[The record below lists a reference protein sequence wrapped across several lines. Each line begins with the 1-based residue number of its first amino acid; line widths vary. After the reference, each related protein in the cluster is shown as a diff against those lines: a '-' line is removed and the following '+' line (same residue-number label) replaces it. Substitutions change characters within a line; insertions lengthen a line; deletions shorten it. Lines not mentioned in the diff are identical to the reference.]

1 MNRTTF
7 EKTKSLDKDKII
19 YDLIKKVEYLTLRVQ
34 QLETFE
40 EEIKILH
47 HKNASLRV
55 EIAELKARLNS
66 NSNNSSK
73 PPSSDGYNKKPAFF
87 KEKNGKQG
95 GQKGH
100 KGRTLQQVENPDKIV
115 KCIPDKCNC
124 GHEFTKDELIL
135 SETRQV
141 FDLHNPD

>member
-1 MNRTTF
+1 M
-7 EKTKSLDKDKII
+7 DKDKII
-19 YDLIKKVEYLTLRVQ
+19 YDLIKKVEYLTSRVQ

-40 EEIKILH
+40 EEIKILCQ
-47 HKNASLRV
+47 KNASLKI
-55 EIAELKARLNS
+55 EIAELKARINS

-73 PPSSDGYNKKPAFF
+73 PPSSDGYKKKPAFP
-87 KEKNGKQG
+87 KAKNGKQG

-100 KGRTLQQVENPDKIV
+100 KGRTLQQVEKPDKIAECNPDK
-115 KCIPDKCNC
+115 CSC

-141 FDLHNPD
+141 FDLPQP